1 MLRINSEFRKGI
13 MFIRINGNL
22 NKKNIDNI
30 YCEDFKYIVFN
41 FDNLLSI
48 DSYAIKYI
56 INYNEKMEKINGKLL
71 ICETN
76 TNFSNNFLKNKI
88 QIIDNELKAFNIL

>member
-76 TNFSNNFLKNKI
+76 TNFS
-88 QIIDNELKAFNIL
+88 IDNELKAFNIL